1 METIELFKIIGK
13 RVTKLPP
20 AQQEDIIET
29 MLGLIDATERMNR
42 SAAFGCGPQQQQQ
55 NQQWNG
61 YSEPTGGFNLTKS
74 VSSFALT
81 GTGFG
86 PMSGSV
92 GSGMDVELG
101 ALTSSPSNLL

>member
-29 MLGLIDATERMNR
+29 MLNLIDATERMNR
-42 SAAFGCGPQQQQQ
+42 SAGGFGGDFYRQQQ
-55 NQQWNG
+55 
-61 YSEPTGGFNLTKS
+61 PGFNLTKS
-74 VSSFALT
+74 ASSYALT
-81 GTGFG
+81 GGADFD
-86 PMSGSV
+86 PLNAA
-92 GSGMDVELG
+92 GMDGMG